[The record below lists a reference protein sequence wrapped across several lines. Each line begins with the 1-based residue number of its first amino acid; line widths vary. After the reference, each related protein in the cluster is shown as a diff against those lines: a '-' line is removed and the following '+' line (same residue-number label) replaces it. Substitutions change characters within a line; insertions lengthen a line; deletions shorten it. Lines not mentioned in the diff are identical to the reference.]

1 MANVG
6 LAPFMCYSHPNGL
19 ESLLKHTS
27 IICWSDGHIA
37 MLITGTLLL
46 LFCMAFL
53 AFCFVAAWK
62 GPTWSVQGQ
71 TAISFLVDDFRPNL
85 SWFGLVALSRGVLL
99 SLPPVIAPNF
109 PNLQLILLHSVMLAS
124 LFFQGM
130 FCPFKAPALNV
141 IDATTQLLFLSI
153 ICIGLGGLEQTEQ
166 GTEVLELF
174 GALLI
179 IQILMMFALFLLIFT
194 MALLLDKVSG
204 RHGDFGR
211 RCANLGGVPSGK
223 VLFFLFRELVSSM
236 KTFMRSP
243 QRDTII
249 QALQRLGP
257 HDAHMLLTSFL
268 ILQSEVGVA
277 QSMNATRAAGGSLA
291 SNYSNMS
298 NVSQLSHWSSGQARI
313 AYAPSALAKRS
324 LINFAMKMIKRDDEL
339 ELDMDEKALERGSRL
354 SSARSEI
361 EVDAEENSDESGE
374 DAGDLTRHGKGCE
387 DQVDILKL
395 ESGQGLESDAEE
407 MVSFSA

>member
-53 AFCFVAAWK
+53 AFCFVAACK

-236 KTFMRSP
+236 KKFMRSP

-249 QALQRLGP
+249 QTLERLGP

-277 QSMNATRAAGGSLA
+277 QSMNATRGSVE

-313 AYAPSALAKRS
+313 AYAPSALARRS
-324 LINFAMKMIKRDDEL
+324 VINFAMSKMIKRDDEL
-339 ELDMDEKALERGSRL
+339 ELDMDEKALGRGSRL
-354 SSARSEI
+354 SFASSEI
-361 EVDAEENSDESGE
+361 EVDAEESSDESRE
-374 DAGDLTRHGKGCE
+374 DAGDLTRHGKVCE
-387 DQVDILKL
+387 DQVDSLKL
-395 ESGQGLESDAEE
+395 ESGQGLESDADE
-407 MVSFSA
+407 MVSFYA